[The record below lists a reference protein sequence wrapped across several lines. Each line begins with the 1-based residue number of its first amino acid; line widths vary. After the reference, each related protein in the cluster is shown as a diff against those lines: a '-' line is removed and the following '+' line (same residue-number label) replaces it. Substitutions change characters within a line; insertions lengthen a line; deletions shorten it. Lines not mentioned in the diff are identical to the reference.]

1 MPVIYFIMN
10 SWLQSFAY
18 RISISFWV
26 LLLSALIVSF
36 IATLTI
42 AYQTVKTAISNPVQA
57 LKYE

>member
-1 MPVIYFIMN
+1 MN

-26 LLLSALIVSF
+26 LLLSAVIVSF